1 MGLFKKKQ
9 GDVENQRMMSRS
21 SNLPVFP
28 KYTEEEAKPR
38 TMPSLP
44 LLPRLPSPIVE
55 EPIYMESKQE
65 PEYHAPEFEEFQAP
79 IRRPLKPVLGELMEQ
94 EESFRQHI
102 TNDSKP
108 IFVKLEKYKS
118 AISTIN
124 ELKKKI
130 KEAEDLLSEIEQI
143 KSQEDREISNW
154 QKQVSDIK
162 AKLLEIDRNLFEV

>member
-9 GDVENQRMMSRS
+9 GDIESPRIMGRMS
-21 SNLPVFP
+21 SNLPIFP
-28 KYTEEEAKPR
+28 KYAEEQEMKQ
-38 TMPSLP
+38 MPSLP
-44 LLPRLPSPIVE
+44 LLTKLPPPAME
-55 EPIYMESKQE
+55 EPEYEEPKQE
-65 PEYHAPEFEEFQAP
+65 TEYHAPELEEFQLP
-79 IRRPLKPVLGELMEQ
+79 IRRSLKPMLGEQ
-94 EESFRQHI
+94 INRESFFSQP

-162 AKLLEIDRNLFEV
+162 SKLLEIDRDLFEV

>member
-1 MGLFKKKQ
+1 
-9 GDVENQRMMSRS
+9 
-21 SNLPVFP
+21 
-28 KYTEEEAKPR
+28 
-38 TMPSLP
+38 
-44 LLPRLPSPIVE
+44 
-55 EPIYMESKQE
+55 MESKQE

>member
-9 GDVENQRMMSRS
+9 GDVESPRTMGRT
-21 SNLPVFP
+21 SNFPVFP
-28 KYTEEEAKPR
+28 KYTEEVEKTRA
-38 TMPSLP
+38 MPSLP
-44 LLPRLPSPIVE
+44 PLPKLPPPIAEPVYE
-55 EPIYMESKQE
+55 EPEQE
-65 PEYHAPEFEEFQAP
+65 PEYRAPELEEFQLP
-79 IRRPLKPVLGELMEQ
+79 VRRSLKPMLGEPINR
-94 EESFRQHI
+94 ESFFREPS
-102 TNDSKP
+102 NDSKP

-118 AISTIN
+118 AINTIS